1 MDQNK
6 ITLKIMTS
14 KRLSFLLTLLGKPR
28 LGMENLSKEDMVF
41 WLFKTPE
48 EEAHQNCT
56 DFPSMEIALIK

>member
-1 MDQNK
+1 
-6 ITLKIMTS
+6 MTS
-14 KRLSFLLTLLGKPR
+14 KWLSFLLTLLGKPR
-28 LGMENLSKEDMVF
+28 LGMKNISKEDMVF